1 MKTRFLVLL
10 YTFNLAVCTNAEDVC
25 YYPEGCEII
34 SSEFSTGGGKKAF
47 YIMELDCKLE
57 DGSIVKYID
66 VEFSAAG
73 MLNMGRVSV
82 PRKIVFKEH
91 SKDELECDY

>member
-1 MKTRFLVLL
+1 MNTRFIFLIVACMW
-10 YTFNLAVCTNAEDVC
+10 TTSAKAENIC

-73 MLNMGRVSV
+73 MLNMGRISV

>member
-1 MKTRFLVLL
+1 MNMRLFILVLSCS
-10 YTFNLAVCTNAEDVC
+10 YAVSARAENVC

-34 SSEFSTGGGKKAF
+34 SSEFSTGGGKRAL
-47 YIMELDCKLE
+47 YVMELDCRQK
-57 DGSIVKYID
+57 DGSMVKYID

-73 MLNMGRVSV
+73 MLNMGRISV

-91 SKDELECDY
+91 DKDELECDY

>member
-1 MKTRFLVLL
+1 MKTRFALL
-10 YTFNLAVCTNAEDVC
+10 LFIFSLAFSANAENVC

-57 DGSIVKYID
+57 DGSIIKYID

-73 MLNMGRVSV
+73 MLNMGRISV

>member
-1 MKTRFLVLL
+1 MKKQIVSFS
-10 YTFNLAVCTNAEDVC
+10 LAFTCSISAVAENIC
-25 YYPEGCEII
+25 YYPQGCEIF

-47 YIMELDCKLE
+47 YIMEVDCKMN
-57 DGSIVKYID
+57 DGAIVKYID

-73 MLNMGRVSV
+73 MLNMGRISV

-91 SKDELECDY
+91 NKDKLECDY

>member
-1 MKTRFLVLL
+1 
-10 YTFNLAVCTNAEDVC
+10 
-25 YYPEGCEII
+25 
-34 SSEFSTGGGKKAF
+34 
-47 YIMELDCKLE
+47 MELDCRRK

-66 VEFSAAG
+66 VEFSVTG
-73 MLNMGRVSV
+73 MLNMGRITV